1 MVIEDKKVVGMEY
14 TLTLDDGEI
23 ADSSDGKEPLFF
35 LQGFG
40 NIIPGLEKALE
51 GLKVGDE
58 KEVKVPPKEAYG
70 EFNEEAFQEIPR
82 DAIPSDVPLEEGVM
96 LELIDEN
103 GYFLPAI
110 IAEVQ
115 DEIIVVDMNHP
126 LAGQTLNFKVKIVE
140 IREATE
146 EELEHGHVHGAH
158 GHGHDH

>member
-35 LQGFG
+35 LHGFG

-70 EFNEEAFQEIPR
+70 EFNEAAFQEIPR
-82 DAIPSDVPLEEGVM
+82 DAIPSDVPLEEGIM

-158 GHGHDH
+158 GH